1 MFIMEHFNAGGSFCE
16 LYFFDYEG
24 DFVIVGHD
32 GPGHIAIG
40 DKKPILRGMRLFHGK
55 SGHGVSVEFNVKN
68 GPVTLLGLTQTG
80 DGKFKLVAAQGESIP
95 GPIFQIGNTNTRV
108 RFGDMR
114 PDAFARE
121 WIKAGSTHHFA
132 LGVGHQLGKI
142 EKLAKL
148 LDFELTVVST

>member
-1 MFIMEHFNAGGSFCE
+1 
-16 LYFFDYEG
+16 
-24 DFVIVGHD
+24 V
-32 GPGHIAIG
+32 
-40 DKKPILRGMRLFHGK
+40 
-55 SGHGVSVEFNVKN
+55 
-68 GPVTLLGLTQTG
+68 LGLTQTG